1 MNYNSD
7 FKYDLEIGKIGEE
20 ALGNL
25 LSDQKIEVKTDFHL
39 ADTNNLAVEY
49 ASRGKYSGISTTE
62 AEWFAFVEGNDQDT
76 IILVKTDRL
85 KIGKMIRKTRNKN
98 QWKLF
103 SKDGSKVLGTFRSKK
118 KAQERER
125 QIQYFKNRK

>member
-1 MNYNSD
+1 
-7 FKYDLEIGKIGEE
+7 
-20 ALGNL
+20 
-25 LSDQKIEVKTDFHL
+25 
-39 ADTNNLAVEY
+39 
-49 ASRGKYSGISTTE
+49 
-62 AEWFAFVEGNDQDT
+62 
-76 IILVKTDRL
+76 
-85 KIGKMIRKTRNKN
+85 MIRKTRNKN

>member
-76 IILVKTDRL
+76 IILVKTERL
-85 KIGKMIRKTRNKN
+85 KSLCKKSFARKVPGGDNNTSR
-98 QWKLF
+98 L
-103 SKDGSKVLGTFRSKK
+103 VLIPFHKIL
-118 KAQERER
+118 ER
-125 QIQYFKNRK
+125 